1 MTTGPV
7 FHRSS
12 GRGLRRQRGLH
23 RSRGGGRF
31 RRIFISFLVALALIV
46 VLGVAFVVVQLR
58 RSVPG
63 PVLHTTAPATTSAGG
78 PVPALPWPSG
88 DEAAVAVAGVGSVGS
103 AGPTSPVPIASLA
116 KVMTAVVVTRDHP
129 LAPGQPGP
137 AVTLTAADQAIYAAD
152 NAAGDSVAPVVAG
165 ESLTELQLLQALL
178 IPSADNLAPA
188 VATWDAGNLA
198 AFVAKMNAT
207 AAALGMHSTTYTD
220 PAGVSPTTVSTAADQ
235 LRLAE
240 AVAANPVL
248 MSIVRETQLTIPNS
262 PVLSNYNALLG
273 QDGIVGIKTGATSAA
288 GGCFMFAA
296 DASAAG
302 HPIQVLGV
310 VLGNRTN
317 PLIAGAL
324 QAGETLIAPVAA
336 AVHPVT
342 VLPAGSVEA
351 HITYPWGPTVAVTTA
366 TPVTVLH
373 IGPTPVAVAFK
384 ARQGNLPDQLPAGSR
399 VGTVTVTAGGE
410 TQTVPAVTTQSIQAP
425 TRTWRL
431 ERR

>member
-1 MTTGPV
+1 M
-7 FHRSS
+7 
-12 GRGLRRQRGLH
+12 
-23 RSRGGGRF
+23 
-31 RRIFISFLVALALIV
+31 
-46 VLGVAFVVVQLR
+46 
-58 RSVPG
+58 
-63 PVLHTTAPATTSAGG
+63 
-78 PVPALPWPSG
+78 
-88 DEAAVAVAGVGSVGS
+88 
-103 AGPTSPVPIASLA
+103 
-116 KVMTAVVVTRDHP
+116 
-129 LAPGQPGP
+129 
-137 AVTLTAADQAIYAAD
+137 TLTAADQAIYQAD

-220 PAGVSPTTVSTAADQ
+220 PAGVSSTTVSTAADQ

-240 AVAANPVL
+240 VVAANPVL

-324 QAGETLIAPVAA
+324 RRRAADRARGRRPPSRHSPPGRVGRSPYHVPLGTDRCRHHRDPRHCPAHRTDPGPRWPGAPRQ
-336 AVHPVT
+336 
-342 VLPAGSVEA
+342 L
-351 HITYPWGPTVAVTTA
+351 
-366 TPVTVLH
+366 
-373 IGPTPVAVAFK
+373 
-384 ARQGNLPDQLPAGSR
+384 ARSASR
-399 VGTVTVTAGGE
+399 RFPVGTVTVTAGGE
-410 TQTVPAVTTQSIQAP
+410 TQTVPAVTTQSFRRLDANLAPQA
-425 TRTWRL
+425 TVTGRL
-431 ERR
+431 WSER